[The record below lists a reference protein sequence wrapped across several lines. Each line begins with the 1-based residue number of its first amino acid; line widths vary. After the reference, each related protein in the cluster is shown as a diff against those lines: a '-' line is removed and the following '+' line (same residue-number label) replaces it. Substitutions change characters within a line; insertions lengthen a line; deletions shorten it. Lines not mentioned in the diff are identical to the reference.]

1 MDTIMFISIYIVK
14 PSLYATMIFS
24 NIVASFVIFHSL
36 TTGE

>member
-14 PSLYATMIFS
+14 PSLYATMILS
-24 NIVASFVIFHSL
+24 NIGATIIIIHSL